1 MNSHSSHS
9 PPAFLLFTTHNSSL
23 QSSPGTG
30 IFFVCQG
37 CCSVPDNATYDRWG
51 SVLCDEAIHC
61 LWLHLDQSPLLGNW
75 LLCYELSITNTSVVL
90 EIVYQEK
97 NITFRGVFFFFFS
110 EPAVSSVLRRISG
123 DIIPQ
128 VSRRLP
134 LWSSLGSVAGCWPR
148 ELESI
153 GFLLRLWATSGVS
166 WPTGMAMP
174 PQL

>member
-23 QSSPGTG
+23 QFSPGTG

-51 SVLCDEAIHC
+51 SVLCDEGIHC
-61 LWLHLDQSPLLGNW
+61 LWFHLDQSPLLGNW

-97 NITFRGVFFFFFS
+97 NITFRGVFFFFF
-110 EPAVSSVLRRISG
+110 
-123 DIIPQ
+123 
-128 VSRRLP
+128 
-134 LWSSLGSVAGCWPR
+134 WTCC
-148 ELESI
+148 
-153 GFLLRLWATSGVS
+153 LLRAPQNFRWHYPSGVKKAAIVELTGVCS
-166 WPTGMAMP
+166 WLLAARAGINWIFAAVVGH
-174 PQL
+174 LWG